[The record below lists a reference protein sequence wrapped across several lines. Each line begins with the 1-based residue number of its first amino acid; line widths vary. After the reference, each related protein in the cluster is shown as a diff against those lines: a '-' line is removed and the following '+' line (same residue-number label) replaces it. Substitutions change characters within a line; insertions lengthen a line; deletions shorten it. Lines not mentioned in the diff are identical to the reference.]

1 MLVNKI
7 PCIGYI
13 YFEFFIRCNKSIRW
27 SKKILFGTKEIID
40 ISCTRLGIL
49 CCFPLEK
56 YLFSAVSV
64 QIHAGS
70 YKTKMVD
77 RFMEKK
83 KNFPPAVIQFDVHAR
98 N

>member
-1 MLVNKI
+1 MIEKDFVWNK
-7 PCIGYI
+7 GDHR
-13 YFEFFIRCNKSIRW
+13 YFLYE
-27 SKKILFGTKEIID
+27 
-40 ISCTRLGIL
+40 LGIL

-77 RFMEKK
+77 RFMK
-83 KNFPPAVIQFDVHAR
+83 
-98 N
+98 